1 MFRSR
6 PNALSQRSVIASSSE
21 LASLAGRDILKRGGN
36 IFDAA
41 LAVSAMLCVT
51 QNNLCGLGGDLFA
64 LIRDENGQIMDLNG
78 SGQASRAVSI
88 DYYESMGL
96 TKIPERGP
104 YAAITVPGI
113 AGSWD
118 EIFRKFATMDIAD
131 ILEPAIRTAS
141 AGFPITQNYS
151 DSIARSAPVIG
162 QYRGWSSIFMP
173 NGSVPVAGEI
183 LKQPDL
189 AESFRLMSE
198 EGFRSFYD
206 GSLADI
212 IIAGLEGTG
221 SPLSDRDLR
230 VYRPLI
236 GKPVFTDLDEFRI
249 YETSPNSQGITVIEW
264 IRGMESHGYDSRT
277 MWEAK
282 IEDIFETM
290 EEAYD
295 KRRKITDP
303 SYMNIAQHDSAN
315 GKKDGLPK
323 RDHNDIGD
331 TTYFSI
337 SDSEGRSVSIIQ
349 SNYMGFGSGIVPKG
363 TGFVLQNRGSYFT
376 LQRDHPNALMPGKRT
391 FHTLAACMVEKEHDL
406 YASLGSMGGDIQ
418 PQVQMQ
424 ILMEILKDNTD
435 PQAILDKPRWTEP
448 YTIYEAPG
456 AVYVESEELYRNVS
470 KQISGRKVVL
480 RDVSQE
486 FGTAQITT
494 LIRGDVVVGAAD
506 PRGDGIAIPY
516 S

>member
-6 PNALSQRSVIASSSE
+6 PNAFSQRSVIASSSE

-78 SGQASRAVSI
+78 SGQASGAVSI
-88 DYYESMGL
+88 DHYESMGL

-118 EIFRKFATMDIAD
+118 EMFRKFASLDIVD

-141 AGFPITQNYS
+141 NGFPVTQNYS
-151 DSIARSAPVIG
+151 DSIARSAPVLG
-162 QYRGWSSIFMP
+162 RYRGWSSIFMP
-173 NGSVPVAGEI
+173 NGRIPAAGEI

-189 AESFRLMSE
+189 AESFRIMSE

-206 GSLADI
+206 GSLADAI
-212 IIAGLEGTG
+212 VAGLEGSG
-221 SPLSDRDLR
+221 SPINGDDLR
-230 VYRPLI
+230 AYRPLV
-236 GKPVFTDLDEFRI
+236 GEPVFTDLDEFRI
-249 YETSPNSQGITVIEW
+249 YETSPNSQGLTVLEW
-264 IRGMESHGYDSRT
+264 IRGMEGRGYDSRT
-277 MWEAK
+277 LWEAK
-282 IEDIFETM
+282 IEDIFESM
-290 EEAYD
+290 EEAYE

-303 SYMNIAQHDSAN
+303 RYMQMTRHDPAN
-315 GKKDGLPK
+315 GKKEGLPK
-323 RDHNDIGD
+323 RNSDDLGD

-349 SNYMGFGSGIVPKG
+349 SNYMGFGSGIVPNG

-391 FHTLAACMVEKEHDL
+391 FHTLAACIVEKERDL

-424 ILMEILKDNTD
+424 ILMGVLKDNTD
-435 PQAILDKPRWTEP
+435 PQVIIDRPRWAEP
-448 YTIYEAPG
+448 YTIYEDPG
-456 AVYVESEELYRNVS
+456 TVYVESEDLN
-470 KQISGRKVVL
+470 QNISRHVPGRKVVL
-480 RDVSQE
+480 RDASQE
-486 FGTAQITT
+486 FGTAQITA

-516 S
+516 A